1 MLFSWTEPYVIQL
14 YLHKLSYTKLWVLFA
29 LSQTLT
35 EMFTTSYFLY
45 IYIYL
50 ICTTNKWLTK
60 TIDKMKL
67 TDNILN
73 SVFVI
78 FAYFCF
84 LTRCFGKFCANKM
97 EMSNKSL
104 LVLGKKY
111 LLWNMHILNYENIS
125 LLSTVHICQLL

>member
-1 MLFSWTEPYVIQL
+1 MSLVCIIKNTYRDVYHFLFPI
-14 YLHKLSYTKLWVLFA
+14 
-29 LSQTLT
+29 
-35 EMFTTSYFLY
+35 Y

-50 ICTTNKWLTK
+50 ICATNKCLTE
-60 TIDKMKL
+60 TIVKMKL

-84 LTRCFGKFCANKM
+84 LTRCFGKFCAKKM

-111 LLWNMHILNYENIS
+111 LP
-125 LLSTVHICQLL
+125 